1 MIKGLIH
8 FGITERKNEVSVFWR
23 LLRLLQPNIRR
34 KSKVENLWFSPFLIK
49 VFSFYLRSVALPY
62 VYTPTITRTK
72 ISPRN

>member
-34 KSKVENLWFSPFLIK
+34 KSKVENLRFSPFLIK
-49 VFSFYLRSVALPY
+49 VFSFG
-62 VYTPTITRTK
+62 YTEINQAPLLFCDVT
-72 ISPRN
+72 S